1 MGLFFLFVMIA
12 VPIAEIAVFIEV
24 GGILGLWPTL
34 ATVIVTAMAGTAL
47 LRHQGLATLLKA
59 QESLARGRF
68 PIDQVFDG
76 LCLLFAGALLL
87 TPGFIT
93 DAAGLVLFVP
103 AARAWVRRLAG
114 RYLAATGRVEMYG
127 KATPGGGGGKN
138 ATVIEGEFHEVRPED
153 SPPED
158 RNGGAPPSRLN

>member
-1 MGLFFLFVMIA
+1 MGLFFLFLMIA

-24 GGILGLWPTL
+24 GGFLGLWPTL
-34 ATVIVTAMAGTAL
+34 VTVILTAMVGTAL
-47 LRHQGLATLLKA
+47 LRHQGLAILFKA

-93 DAAGLVLFVP
+93 DAAGLLLFVP

-114 RYLAATGRVEMYG
+114 RYLTATGRVEMYG
-127 KATPGGGGGKN
+127 EAPGRGGGRNG
-138 ATVIEGEFHEVRPED
+138 ATVIEGDYHEVSPED

-158 RNGGAPPSRLN
+158 ESGGVPPS

>member
-1 MGLFFLFVMIA
+1 MGLFFLLLMIA

-24 GGILGLWPTL
+24 GGFLGLWPTL
-34 ATVIVTAMAGTAL
+34 VTVILTAMAGTAL

-93 DAAGLVLFVP
+93 DAAGLLLFVP
-103 AARAWVRRLAG
+103 AARAAVRKRAG
-114 RYLAATGRVEMYG
+114 RYLTATGRVEMY
-127 KATPGGGGGKN
+127 ADAPAPGAGRKG
-138 ATVIEGEFHEVRPED
+138 ATVIEGDYHEVSPED

-158 RNGGAPPSRLN
+158 ENGGVPPS